1 MSNPRYA
8 NPAADALIDVK
19 HPVLNHGFVALRDYM
34 GGDRSIADAA
44 RVSYQDGTKTVND
57 DAGLIDHLI
66 RNEHTSPLEQCILT
80 FHLKLPIFVM
90 RQLVR
95 HRTARLN
102 EISGRYSIL
111 PAEFYVPAAEQIMP
125 QSTDNKQGRAGGP
138 MEHADSEVD
147 FFRAEGFNAF
157 SAYQT
162 RLHDGM
168 ARELARINLPLS
180 SYTECI
186 WQIDLHNLMHF
197 MKLRLD
203 HHAQYEI
210 RVFAQAMYDIT
221 RAVAPLALNSF
232 DNWIKDSVTLS
243 GQEWVLVQQ
252 FLLQGNLLA
261 FLETTEAHSYFRG
274 NAKALQ
280 RFVHKLKTGEQQ

>member
-1 MSNPRYA
+1 MSNSRYA

-44 RVSYQDGTKTVND
+44 RISYQDGTKTVND

-66 RNEHTSPLEQCILT
+66 RNAHTSPIEQVVMT

-102 EISGRYSIL
+102 EMSGRYSVM
-111 PAEFYVPAAEQIMP
+111 PDEFYVPTADVLQP
-125 QSTDNKQGRAGGP
+125 QSKGNKQGREEGELGLSREKIITTMEGDGDSTFDLYHTLLDAGL
-138 MEHADSEVD
+138 S
-147 FFRAEGFNAF
+147 
-157 SAYQT
+157 
-162 RLHDGM
+162 
-168 ARELARINLPLS
+168 RELARINLPLS
-180 SYTECI
+180 TYTEVI

-197 MKLRLD
+197 LKLRLD

-210 RVFAQAMYDIT
+210 RVFAQEIYKIAKVI
-221 RAVAPLALNSF
+221 APLAMASF
-232 DNWIKDSVTLS
+232 DNWKKDAVTFS
-243 GQEWVLVQQ
+243 GVE
-252 FLLQGNLLA
+252 F
-261 FLETTEAHSYFRG
+261 
-274 NAKALQ
+274 KALGALLEHLGGAEVIGMLGYEGDKRAFD
-280 RFVHKLKTGEQQ
+280 RFIHKLKTGIQQ